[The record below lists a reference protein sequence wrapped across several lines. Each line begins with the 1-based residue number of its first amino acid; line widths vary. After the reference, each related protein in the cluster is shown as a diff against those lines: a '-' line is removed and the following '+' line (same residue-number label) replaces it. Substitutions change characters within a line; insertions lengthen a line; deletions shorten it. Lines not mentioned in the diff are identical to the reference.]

1 MERKFED
8 LTVDQEMSIFDKLEE
23 NQFSPIQTAR
33 YIRNITNTAKEYKL
47 SVYMIFQV
55 QIKWAL
61 AESRD
66 FIARVSK

>member
-1 MERKFED
+1 MN
-8 LTVDQEMSIFDKLEE
+8 IFDKLEE

-33 YIRNITNTAKEYKL
+33 YIRNITRMAKAYKL
-47 SVYMIFQV
+47 SVYMIFRV
-55 QIKWAL
+55 QMKWAL

>member
-1 MERKFED
+1 MKQYKA
-8 LTVDQEMSIFDKLEE
+8 LTTDQLMSIFDRLEE

-33 YIRNITNTAKEYKL
+33 YIRNITNMAKAYKL
-47 SVYMIFQV
+47 SVYIIFQV
-55 QIKWAL
+55 QMKWAL